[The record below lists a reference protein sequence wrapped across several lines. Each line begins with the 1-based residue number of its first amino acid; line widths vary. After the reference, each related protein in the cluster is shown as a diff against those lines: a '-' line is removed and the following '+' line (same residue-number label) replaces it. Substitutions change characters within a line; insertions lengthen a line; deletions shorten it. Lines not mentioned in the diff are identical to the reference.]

1 MTINFLSSKNFN
13 SMKDIGKICN
23 LMMDLLKFIF
33 NTTIFS
39 EVVTKLWPIKDYS
52 ESRVTRSYSFTLK
65 KQMIRVS

>member
-1 MTINFLSSKNFN
+1 
-13 SMKDIGKICN
+13 MKDIGKICN